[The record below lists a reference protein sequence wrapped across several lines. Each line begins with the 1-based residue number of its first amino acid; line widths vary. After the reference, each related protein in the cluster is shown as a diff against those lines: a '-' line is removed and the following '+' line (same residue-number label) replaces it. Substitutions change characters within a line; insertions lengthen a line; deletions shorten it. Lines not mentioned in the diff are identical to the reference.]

1 METIIKINLISI
13 VCFVVLWLLCLN
25 LTDNINWSTR
35 KSIQPWLNIFYPILL
50 IDSIIM
56 FVTCLLG
63 IAKTMNIIT
72 IILFI
77 CVVIISLGITLLQ
90 LFEYIKSTIDW
101 YRTWS
106 IFGLILVLWAL
117 LTGYCIYLKNS
128 HPEVLDR
135 IGGNTQEVQMFKL
148 EKPNKK
154 SINSF
159 QQEFLQNM
167 MNVEMKNTKSNPNQ
181 ILLIPVNDKGYITL
195 KVQTEKL
202 GELEKDN
209 YYKENKEKF
218 KQSLKDNP
226 IKAETLVKILKND
239 LNDDFAITKNL
250 IEEANGIENQWIV
263 ISWK

>member
-1 METIIKINLISI
+1 
-13 VCFVVLWLLCLN
+13 
-25 LTDNINWSTR
+25 
-35 KSIQPWLNIFYPILL
+35 
-50 IDSIIM
+50 
-56 FVTCLLG
+56 
-63 IAKTMNIIT
+63 
-72 IILFI
+72 
-77 CVVIISLGITLLQ
+77 
-90 LFEYIKSTIDW
+90 
-101 YRTWS
+101 
-106 IFGLILVLWAL
+106 
-117 LTGYCIYLKNS
+117 
-128 HPEVLDR
+128 
-135 IGGNTQEVQMFKL
+135 TQEVQMFKL

-218 KQSLKDNP
+218 KKSLKDNP